1 MDVFL
6 ISLLVFSYQSWFSSQ
21 LLLLCLFVPLH
32 RLVPFSPLSLPLSFY
47 PSNFFLHCYWYMSS
61 FSFHF
66 FTYIL
71 FLCPSFSHLKFSPHG
86 PFLLFCFLSSISH
99 FVSFFF
105 GFCFLLADASCL
117 LTYMNKWKQGFLCE
131 LSVSSALL
139 TQSAFHASF

>member
-71 FLCPSFSHLKFSPHG
+71 FLCPFFSSQIFSPWSFFA
-86 PFLLFCFLSSISH
+86 FLFSEFCFSLR
-99 FVSFFF
+99 VLFFWF
-105 GFCFLLADASCL
+105 LFPACRCFMSLNV
-117 LTYMNKWKQGFLCE
+117 YE
-131 LSVSSALL
+131 
-139 TQSAFHASF
+139 